1 MAIRDLSI
9 LVDMAG
15 LNDDIV
21 RESRPSRLGKR
32 SAHLRAVLAL
42 LLFCSTMLPSNAF
55 AQVATLDLLFDL
67 DENALTGCDV
77 ATADGGAEG
86 IELRLRTLVDAP
98 SETVTSSA
106 YASCVDSD
114 LDLFGSET
122 PLPASSTPPPPSEAL
137 GLPVAPWSVIPGSGA
152 SGSTLIE
159 MHLPLSELAG
169 APFAKL
175 HVALEAAA
183 GADALHMTLAGDSI
197 RLRLAPAT
205 VPGLGPWGVALLC
218 LSGLVLSGWMLR
230 RFPSLSK
237 AAIGF
242 GALLAIALPIT
253 VRATLGQGSQF
264 VWTPSEKIARDLVGD
279 APIDVDLADVYAEVD
294 PVAGELWL
302 RADAFFGAP
311 ICTDWGLV
319 DPGTGWQ
326 CAQEPPPDQG
336 PFGGAV
342 ALTFD
347 DGPHLTR
354 TPSVL
359 ATLRAEN
366 IPATFFMQGNRLQT
380 LESQALALEIHQD
393 PLFRIANHTYS
404 HARLPNLTPEGVE
417 FEIDE
422 TNAALRN
429 VADDACFFPK
439 FFRFP
444 YSFSDCTSIGIARS
458 RGLGVTGFNFENAD
472 WCFGGGG
479 GSCVSPWV
487 PVEFQSDLV
496 AYTVHHFLT
505 SNAGGGILLLHDVH
519 QNTVDLLPQMI
530 AALRAEG
537 AFFVDLADPMYFPIL
552 NGSIQPPAP
561 PACCNGTVN

>member
-1 MAIRDLSI
+1 MLSG
-9 LVDMAG
+9 DA
-15 LNDDIV
+15 
-21 RESRPSRLGKR
+21 S
-32 SAHLRAVLAL
+32 
-42 LLFCSTMLPSNAF
+42 

-86 IELRLRTLVDAP
+86 IELRLRTLVDVP
-98 SETVTSSA
+98 SETITSSA

-122 PLPASSTPPPPSEAL
+122 PLAASSPPPPPSEPL
-137 GLPVAPWSVIPGSGA
+137 GLPVAPWSVIPGNGT

-159 MHLPLSELAG
+159 THLPISELAG

-175 HVALEAAA
+175 HVALETAA
-183 GADALHMTLAGDSI
+183 GADALHTTLSGHSI
-197 RLRLAPAT
+197 RLRLGPAA
-205 VPGLGPWGVALLC
+205 VPGLGPWGRALLT
-218 LSGLVLSGWMLR
+218 LSSLALSGWMVR
-230 RFPSLSK
+230 RFPGLSRS
-237 AAIGF
+237 ALGF
-242 GALLAIALPIT
+242 LVLVSVAWPIT
-253 VRATLGQGSQF
+253 VGATLGQGSQF
-264 VWTPSEKIARDLVGD
+264 AWTPFGRIASDLVGD
-279 APIDVDLADVYAEVD
+279 APIDVDLAAVYAEVD
-294 PVAGELWL
+294 PVGGELWL

-319 DPGTGWQ
+319 DPGTGWR

-354 TPSVL
+354 TPIAL

-366 IPATFFMQGNRLQT
+366 IPATFFLRGDRLQT
-380 LESQALALEIHQD
+380 PEAQALALEIHQD

-404 HARLPNLTPEGVE
+404 HARLPDLTPEEVE

-422 TNAALRN
+422 TDAALRN
-429 VADDACFFPK
+429 VVGDACFFPK
-439 FFRFP
+439 YFRFP
-444 YSFSDCTSIGIARS
+444 YSSSDCTSMGIARS
-458 RGLGVTGFNFENAD
+458 RGLGVTGVNLQNTD
-472 WCFGGGG
+472 WCFGTGGG
-479 GSCVSPWV
+479 TCVSQWI

-496 AYTVHHFLT
+496 AYTVHQFLT
-505 SNAGGGILLLHDVH
+505 SNAGGGIFLMHDIH
-519 QNTVDLLPQMI
+519 QNTVDLLPEII

-552 NGSIQPPAP
+552 NGSVQAPEP
-561 PACCNGTVN
+561 PACCDGTVN